1 MFLCVV
7 RVRFPRPLVGF
18 RHRVL
23 GVGTQRA
30 QKEKK
35 VGRFSRKAERFCAK
49 VVGFFAEGA
58 EFRIFVPSRAE

>member
-1 MFLCVV
+1 M
-7 RVRFPRPLVGF
+7 
-18 RHRVL
+18 
-23 GVGTQRA
+23 GTQCA